1 MIVGGAQRNNRN
13 RKQRQNRQSQNRSA
27 QNRPKQATAA
37 ARSVA
42 AARGGK
48 RDLTKSIAG
57 AVVIVVIAAAVV
69 GGVLYEKHKSEAA
82 AQTVIPALTVAGSA
96 QVPVTIDKTAAT
108 VLVGKPDAKVTVN
121 AYEDFECPIC
131 RDFESANFPEI
142 EKQLQAGT
150 VKVNYHMINLL
161 DASSVPAGYSSMS
174 ANTALAVATVAPEKF
189 MDFHYSLYQKQP
201 EENGPGWTQAQL
213 TSLANRLGVTGS
225 EFTSLINNKT
235 YFKQIQANLDNASKN
250 KALFQTSSDGST
262 GFGTPTIV
270 ANNKVV
276 NWQNDTTWLSDLVKS
291 AYPSS

>member
-13 RKQRQNRQSQNRSA
+13 RKQQQNRQK
-27 QNRPKQATAA
+27 PKQATAA
-37 ARSVA
+37 ARSVT
-42 AARGGK
+42 AARSGG
-48 RDLTKSIAG
+48 RDLTKIITG
-57 AVVIVVIAAAVV
+57 VVVVVVIAAAVV
-69 GGVLYEKHKSEAA
+69 GGVLYEKHKSEAV

-96 QVPVTIDKTAAT
+96 QYPVTVNKAAAT
-108 VLVGKPDAKVTVN
+108 VLAGKPTAKITVD

-131 RDFESANFPEI
+131 KDFESTNFSNI

-174 ANTALAVATVAPEKF
+174 ANTALAVATVAPDKF
-189 MDFHYSLYQKQP
+189 MNFHYSLYQKQP

-213 TSLANRLGVTGS
+213 TSLANRLGVNGS
-225 EFTSLINNKT
+225 EFTGLIDNKT
-235 YFKQIQANLDNASKN
+235 YYQQIQTNLDTASKN

-270 ANNKVV
+270 ANGKVV
-276 NWQNDTTWLSDLVKS
+276 NWQNDATWLSDLVKS
-291 AYPSS
+291 VYP